1 MSSAGATLQGSFSGA
16 TGSISEAG
24 FLYGTTSGSLETNG
38 TKVVSGSNSS
48 PFATTLG
55 GLSAGTKY
63 FYKAYVCEY
72 DKSAGAD
79 VMRYGEEES
88 FTTFQSEDLIPTG
101 WLELPGDAG
110 TADYV
115 GTFYGSGTPSDANR
129 NYSYNYS
136 YQYYSSLW
144 VAYPLTLANTK
155 GSVSTSS
162 WTYNDNIP
170 DLYEVNIVDNSYPTM
185 YQNAKKYS
193 RGHQVPNA
201 DRKNNSTMNKQTYI
215 TTNQTPQI
223 QDKFN
228 GSIWGNLETAIRGLL
243 SGDETIYIVTGPAY
257 RKVGGNETISY
268 LTGASDKDA
277 NPTSLPLANY
287 YWKAILR
294 VKQNENGEVLNAI
307 AIGFWFEHKE
317 YESTASFNDPQ
328 YIVSVNQIEEWTG
341 FDLFANLP
349 NSKEAIAES
358 NTSWT
363 NFQKF

>member
-1 MSSAGATLQGSFSGA
+1 MAFVREYDGTA
-16 TGSISEAG
+16 GSIV
-24 FLYGTTSGSLETNG
+24 Y
-38 TKVVSGSNSS
+38 
-48 PFATTLG
+48 
-55 GLSAGTKY
+55 
-63 FYKAYVCEY
+63 
-72 DKSAGAD
+72 
-79 VMRYGEEES
+79 RYGKELS

-110 TADYV
+110 AADFV
-115 GTFYGSGTPSDANR
+115 GTFYGSGSESDANR

-155 GSVSTSS
+155 GSASTSS
-162 WTYNDNIP
+162 WIYNDNIP
-170 DLYEVNIVDNSYPTM
+170 NLYEINIVDSSYPTM
-185 YQNAKKYS
+185 YKNADKYS
-193 RGHQVPNA
+193 RGHQIPNA
-201 DRKNNSTMNKQTYI
+201 DRKNDQTMNKQTYI

-228 GSIWGNLETAIRGLL
+228 GSIWGSLETAIRGLL
-243 SGDETIYIVTGPAY
+243 SGDETFYIVTGPTY

-268 LTGASDKDA
+268 LTGASGKDA

-294 VKQNENGEVLNAI
+294 VKQNENGEVLKAI

-317 YESTASFNDPQ
+317 YESTEKFNDSK

-349 NSKEAIAES
+349 NSKEATAES

-363 NFQKF
+363 NFQNL